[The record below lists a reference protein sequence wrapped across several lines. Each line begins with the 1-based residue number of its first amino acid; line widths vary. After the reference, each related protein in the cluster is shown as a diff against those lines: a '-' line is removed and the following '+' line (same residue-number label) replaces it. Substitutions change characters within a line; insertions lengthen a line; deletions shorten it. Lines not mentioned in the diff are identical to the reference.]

1 MSRLVQTNGEKTC
14 SNCKITKSIVDFYK
28 RGGKWSP
35 ETRHSVC
42 KECTKIRVRERHRND
57 PERRRN
63 NDLKRNY
70 GITIEDYSRMFENQG
85 GVCAICKRPG
95 DGRWSQLCVDHD
107 HVTGKVRE
115 LLCIR
120 CNMILGRVNDNPLL
134 LYGLATYLKKHGC

>member
-1 MSRLVQTNGEKTC
+1 MSRLGQSEGEKTC
-14 SNCKITKSIVDFYK
+14 SCCKATKSILDFYK

-42 KECTKIRVRERHRND
+42 KECTKRRVKKRHEENPQRT
-57 PERRRN
+57 RN

-70 GITIEDYSRMFENQG
+70 GITLEDHSRMFESQG
-85 GVCAICKRPG
+85 GVCAVCKKPG

-115 LLCIR
+115 LLCRR
-120 CNMILGRVNDNPLL
+120 CNMILGQVDDSSLL
-134 LYGLATYLKKHGC
+134 LHELAAYLRKHGC